1 MSVWNLTKYFLI
13 SKPVWLLSM
22 HTATRLLSRY
32 TACFILKL
40 LSKIAILTGTNY
52 SKCKQKYDF
61 FFCSEN
67 LGYLTLW
74 SKPVIFPSC
83 SLIHSRLE
91 LHVVS
96 IYLFMIT
103 IIWRSLK
110 TRMLKIRSVLRAIL
124 LFLASVMFLHGLNE
138 LDVGLPSS
146 IFWGKMILGRPKGAK
161 RVYVRVC
168 ARMTTQHKWL

>member
-13 SKPVWLLSM
+13 SKQFWLLSM
-22 HTATRLLSRY
+22 HTATVFFLSRY

-61 FFCSEN
+61 FFVLQEN

-83 SLIHSRLE
+83 STHPQPARPSCGWHFSFYDHNNLKQQNQSKNAHVQNQKCSWSHFTVFSLCFVSTWLE
-91 LHVVS
+91 
-96 IYLFMIT
+96 
-103 IIWRSLK
+103 WAGCR
-110 TRMLKIRSVLRAIL
+110 
-124 LFLASVMFLHGLNE
+124 
-138 LDVGLPSS
+138 SS
-146 IFWGKMILGRPKGAK
+146 IIYFLKENDFGTTKGS
-161 RVYVRVC
+161 
-168 ARMTTQHKWL
+168 